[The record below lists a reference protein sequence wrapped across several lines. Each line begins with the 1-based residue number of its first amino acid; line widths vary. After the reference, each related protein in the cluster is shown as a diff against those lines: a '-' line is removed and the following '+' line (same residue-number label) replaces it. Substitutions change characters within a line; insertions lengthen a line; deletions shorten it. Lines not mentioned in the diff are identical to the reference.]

1 MRASSGELAMIDP
14 NRARRGRPQMVL
26 NAAALLAWLLCAA
39 ADVPDLGLEG
49 RRLQQ
54 QPAQPRC
61 PAAHLSARAVAVTQT
76 CCAAATPSTPGSGH
90 RRVQGMKGA
99 AAAHAVLDAD
109 LTECGIPAACPSAE
123 CAAAFAGLFA
133 DCRPELAA
141 TPDFVAL
148 CGPSIAVTAPSA
160 LPTP

>member
-61 PAAHLSARAVAVTQT
+61 PAAHLSAR
-76 CCAAATPSTPGSGH
+76 AATPSTPGSGH